1 MITPSAYDSP
11 HFIAVEGPIRVGKT
25 TLADILAERLHAVR
39 VYDVEDNPFLEAFYE
54 DKPGAGFQAQFYF
67 LMKRYRQLRDR
78 TWRPT
83 PCALW

>member
-1 MITPSAYDSP
+1 MVTPSDYDSP

-54 DKPGAGFQAQFYF
+54 DKPGAGFRPSSTF
-67 LMKRYRQLRDR
+67 L
-78 TWRPT
+78 
-83 PCALW
+83 